1 MVLTTVG
8 IGAVVPILVAVTE
21 ADLATKYPAAGPFL
35 ETIGSPGQVELLV
48 YSLGFFL
55 SIIFLKSLMTLFIE
69 WKKISFTSEVS
80 FSIRTELFGSA
91 LCLPYELH
99 AEKTSA
105 TLIRNVTSDVN
116 GHNRC
121 LKASLTILAESL
133 VVIALMTLLLWVD
146 ALGTLLLIAL
156 SAVSGFFFH
165 KFINPKIARWG
176 SDQRKEV
183 ALMLQHAQQGFG
195 GVKEIKASNSEDL
208 FIERFRRHAFKEI
221 NLEKKFIVAT
231 AAPAIWFE
239 LLTALGVV
247 VLVMSVVGQ
256 SNDLQHIVPVLGI
269 FVASAVRIM
278 PSFARIV
285 GANQVIRYNRAALGN
300 LMAELKA
307 KRNLRGVTQDSEC
320 DTVDRHWKVLRLTNV
335 DFKYPG
341 RSTNALSG
349 IDLEIR
355 RSTTVGIIG
364 ESGSGKTTLVDLLL
378 GLLTCQSGEIT
389 VDDLDLAKVGRS
401 WREQVG
407 LVPQSVYITDDTIA
421 NNVLFGVHPQEID
434 REALI
439 GAIRSAKLETLVSS
453 LEKGVDTRVGERGAS
468 LSGGQQQRIGIS
480 RALYRDPSVLILD
493 EATSSLDYDTE
504 KEIMSAV
511 EGFYGKK
518 TIIIIAHRWSTV
530 RRCDYLYEL
539 KDGRIYRQ
547 GSYDELISSR
557 ENSSI

>member
-1 MVLTTVG
+1 M
-8 IGAVVPILVAVTE
+8 
-21 ADLATKYPAAGPFL
+21 
-35 ETIGSPGQVELLV
+35 
-48 YSLGFFL
+48 
-55 SIIFLKSLMTLFIE
+55 
-69 WKKISFTSEVS
+69 
-80 FSIRTELFGSA
+80 
-91 LCLPYELH
+91 
-99 AEKTSA
+99 
-105 TLIRNVTSDVN
+105 
-116 GHNRC
+116 
-121 LKASLTILAESL
+121 
-133 VVIALMTLLLWVD
+133 
-146 ALGTLLLIAL
+146 
-156 SAVSGFFFH
+156 
-165 KFINPKIARWG
+165 
-176 SDQRKEV
+176 
-183 ALMLQHAQQGFG
+183 
-195 GVKEIKASNSEDL
+195 
-208 FIERFRRHAFKEI
+208 
-221 NLEKKFIVAT
+221 
-231 AAPAIWFE
+231 
-239 LLTALGVV
+239 
-247 VLVMSVVGQ
+247 
-256 SNDLQHIVPVLGI
+256 
-269 FVASAVRIM
+269 
-278 PSFARIV
+278 
-285 GANQVIRYNRAALGN
+285 
-300 LMAELKA
+300 
-307 KRNLRGVTQDSEC
+307 
-320 DTVDRHWKVLRLTNV
+320 
-335 DFKYPG
+335 
-341 RSTNALSG
+341 
-349 IDLEIR
+349 
-355 RSTTVGIIG
+355 
-364 ESGSGKTTLVDLLL
+364 VDLLL